1 MGIPDGYNDYPSIVG
16 QNNADNAEA
25 TDLVVSN
32 ADGTVVERLEALK
45 SQLTAIAS
53 TDLGAVLT
61 AIEGAGFNTAVDSL
75 KILSDVL
82 DLVKANTDTISV
94 PTNTT
99 KRLAGKTQ
107 IFTKNITSAA
117 NAGIVTIGTITDQSC
132 LIKRVVLMSNGITT
146 ADLTSAAIKGGTA
159 QATEF
164 ISAAT
169 AVKAN
174 IDTVDEQ
181 VNYSGA
187 KKLKATKTIVVD
199 LQGTGATAVDLTV
212 CVEYC
217 SVVDGGYIV

>member
-25 TDLVVSN
+25 TDLVVAN
-32 ADGTVVERLEALK
+32 ADGTIVERLEALK
-45 SQLTAIAS
+45 AQLAAIAS

-61 AIEGAGFNTAVDSL
+61 AIEGAGFNTAIDSL
-75 KILSDVL
+75 KILSDQI
-82 DLVKANTDTISV
+82 DLIKAGTDTLETPS
-94 PTNTT
+94 NTS

-117 NAGIVTIGTITDQSC
+117 NAGLVTIGTVTNQSV
-132 LIKRVVLMSNGITT
+132 LIKRIVLMSNGVTT
-146 ADLTSAAIKGGTA
+146 ADLTSAAIKGGDS
-159 QATEF
+159 QIVEF

-174 IDTVDEQ
+174 IDTADEQ
-181 VNYSGA
+181 VSYSGA

-212 CVEYC
+212 CIEYC
-217 SVVDGGYIV
+217 SVADGGYIV